1 MSSRIIEM
9 RQALR
14 DKLES
19 LSTPGSWDHITQQI
33 GMFSYTGLDR
43 KYLLSSFL
51 TGFVRGDLES
61 LISNPHRTGSE
72 EQKELCKNSTTLI
85 LLIIVYKTIMAINYV
100 PKKPAILSNVF
111 VSSTAIIALRAKR
124 QQHES
129 WAGNCDCVIR
139 FLCCLLRLQPEPA
152 GLRNGPSSELR
163 PEKFINFYLD
173 RNKHGIN
180 LISVLSYIINQILFC
195 VYFY

>member
-1 MSSRIIEM
+1 M

-43 KYLLSSFL
+43 KYLP
-51 TGFVRGDLES
+51 GDLQYSRITHLQPSQDWVEVGS
-61 LISNPHRTGSE
+61 QKKSE

-85 LLIIVYKTIMAINYV
+85 LLKIVYKTIMAINYV
-100 PKKPAILSNVF
+100 PKKPAIASNFF

-124 QQHES
+124 PQHVLSRE
-129 WAGNCDCVIR
+129 
-139 FLCCLLRLQPEPA
+139 LRLCH
-152 GLRNGPSSELR
+152 
-163 PEKFINFYLD
+163 KVF
-173 RNKHGIN
+173 
-180 LISVLSYIINQILFC
+180 VLSVAMTILARRHAEWAKQQITSREIHKFLP
-195 VYFY
+195 